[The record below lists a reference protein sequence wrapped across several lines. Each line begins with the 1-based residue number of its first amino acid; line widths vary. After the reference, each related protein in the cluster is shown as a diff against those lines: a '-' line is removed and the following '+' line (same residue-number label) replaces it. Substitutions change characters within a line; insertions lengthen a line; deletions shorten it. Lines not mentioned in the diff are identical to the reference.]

1 MCAISRKEGRVN
13 FEKEDLS
20 LSGNSYSQGRLYIV
34 GTGPGRVSF
43 LSQRAREVIEQCQVI
58 IGYST
63 YIKLIDNLIKN
74 KEAVSFGMRKEVER
88 AMYAIKRALNGE
100 NVCLISDGDP
110 GIYGMAG
117 IVLQLLNREEKERI
131 KIEII
136 PGITAA
142 CSCAALLGAPL
153 THDFVV
159 ISLSDLLTNGELI
172 KRRIELAAKGD
183 FVVVLYNPRSKR
195 RTDILKRA
203 WEILMRYKSPKTPVG
218 IVRNAQRDDEE
229 VIVTTL
235 KDMFLSKR
243 IDMATTIIV
252 GNSET
257 YVKGKFMIT
266 PRGYELKSLPC
277 ED

>member
-1 MCAISRKEGRVN
+1 LCATSWKEGKVN
-13 FEKEDLS
+13 FKKENLS
-20 LSGNSYSQGRLYIV
+20 LSGHSYSQGRLYIV

-43 LSQRAREVIEQCQVI
+43 LSQRAREVIEQCGVI

-63 YIKLIDNLIKN
+63 YIRLIDNLIKN

-88 AMYAIKRALNGE
+88 ARYAIKRALKGE

-117 IVLQLLNREEKERI
+117 VVLQLLDREEKERI

-183 FVVVLYNPRSKR
+183 FVVVLYNPKSKR

-203 WEILMRYKSPKTPVG
+203 WEILMRYKSPKNPVG

-243 IDMATTIIV
+243 IDMTTNIIV

-266 PRGYELKSLPC
+266 PRGYELK
-277 ED
+277 